1 MSGENFSKKEVMK
14 NIYPLIEN
22 TCMRYN
28 LIPLEVDF
36 SKESGRWF
44 LRIFIYSTDHDVNHK
59 DCEDISRSLS
69 DFLDE
74 LIPVKYYLEVS
85 SPGLER
91 RFKSEKEYIIFCGKV
106 IEIKLKTPLEGEKE
120 KHFKALLVDYNEGI
134 GATVKRLSDEKELVI
149 PLDNIFSSRLCF
161 EENEKQYK
169 KEIDND

>member
-1 MSGENFSKKEVMK
+1 MTNENFSKKEVMK

-22 TCMRYN
+22 TCMRFN
-28 LIPLEVDF
+28 LIPIEVDF

-44 LRIFIYSTDHDVNHK
+44 LRIFIYSNDHDVNHM
-59 DCEDISRSLS
+59 DCENISRSLS

-91 RFKSEKEYIIFCGKV
+91 RLKSEKEYIIFCGKV
-106 IEIKLKTPLEGEKE
+106 IEMKLKNPLEGEKE
-120 KHFKALLVDYNEGI
+120 KQFKAILKDYNSGT
-134 GATVKRLSDEKELVI
+134 GAVVERLSDGKEITIGLE
-149 PLDNIFSSRLCF
+149 NIFSSRLCF
-161 EENEKQYK
+161 EENEKQYN

>member
-28 LIPLEVDF
+28 LIPIEVDF
-36 SKESGRWF
+36 SKESGQWF
-44 LRIFIYSTDHDVNHK
+44 LRIFIYSTDHDVNHM
-59 DCEDISRSLS
+59 DCENISRSLS

-91 RFKSEKEYIIFCGKV
+91 RFKSEKEYIIFSGKV
-106 IEIKLKTPLEGEKE
+106 IELKLKNPLEGEKE
-120 KHFKALLVDYNEGI
+120 KQFKALLLDYNEGI
-134 GATVKRLSDEKELVI
+134 GALVKRLDDDKEINI

-161 EENEKQYK
+161 EENEKKYK
-169 KEIDND
+169 KEINDD

>member
-1 MSGENFSKKEVMK
+1 MINENFSKKEVMK

-22 TCMRYN
+22 TCMRFN

-44 LRIFIYSTDHDVNHK
+44 LRIFIYSNDHDVNHM
-59 DCEDISRSLS
+59 DCENISRSLS

-91 RFKSEKEYIIFCGKV
+91 RFKSEKEYIIFIGKV
-106 IEIKLKTPLEGEKE
+106 IEMKLKTPLENEKE
-120 KHFKALLVDYNEGI
+120 KQFKALLLDYNEGL
-134 GATVKRLSDEKELVI
+134 GVVVKRLSDDKELTI
-149 PLDNIFSSRLCF
+149 SPENIFSSRLSF
-161 EENEKQYK
+161 EENEKLYN
-169 KEIDND
+169 KETNND

>member
-22 TCMRYN
+22 TCVRFG

-36 SKESGRWF
+36 SKEAGRWF
-44 LRIFIYSTDHDVNHK
+44 LRIFIYSTEHDITHQ
-59 DCEDISRSLS
+59 DCENVSRSLS

-74 LIPVKYYLEVS
+74 LIPVKYYLEIS

-91 RFKSEKEYIIFCGKV
+91 RLKSEKEYIIFCGKV
-106 IEIKLKTPLEGEKE
+106 VEMKLKTPLEGEKE
-120 KHFKALLVDYNEGI
+120 KVFKALLMDYNEGV
-134 GATVKRLSDEKELVI
+134 GVKVKRLQDEKELLI
-149 PLDNIFSSRLCF
+149 NLDNVFSSRLCF

>member
-22 TCMRYN
+22 TCMRFN

-44 LRIFIYSTDHDVNHK
+44 LRIFIYATDHDVNHQ
-59 DCEDISRSLS
+59 DCENISRSLS

-91 RFKSEKEYIIFCGKV
+91 RFKSEKEYIIFIGKV
-106 IEIKLKTPLEGEKE
+106 IEMKLKTPLEGESE
-120 KHFKALLVDYNEGI
+120 KHFKALLLDYNDGEGAKI
-134 GATVKRLSDEKELVI
+134 KRLSDDKEFTI
-149 PLDNIFSSRLCF
+149 SLDNVFSSRLCF

>member
-36 SKESGRWF
+36 AKESGRWF
-44 LRIFIYSTDHDVNHK
+44 LRIFIYSTDHDINHK

-74 LIPVKYYLEVS
+74 LIPVKYYLEIS

-91 RFKSEKEYIIFCGKV
+91 RFKSEKEYIIFNGKI
-106 IEIKLKTPLEGEKE
+106 IEIKLKTPLENEST
-120 KHFKALLVDYNEGI
+120 KHFKAQLLDFNEGI
-134 GATVKRLSDEKELVI
+134 GVTVKRLDDNKELVI
-149 PLDNIFSSRLCF
+149 PLSNIFSSRLCF

>member
-1 MSGENFSKKEVMK
+1 MSGETFSKKEVMK

-36 SKESGRWF
+36 AKESGRWF
-44 LRIFIYSTDHDVNHK
+44 LRIFIYSTNHDVNHK
-59 DCEDISRSLS
+59 DCEDVSRSLS

-91 RFKSEKEYIIFCGKV
+91 RFKSEKEYIIFCGKI
-106 IEIKLKTPLEGEKE
+106 IEMKLKTPLDGEKE
-120 KHFKALLVDYNEGI
+120 KQFKALLVDYNDGT
-134 GATVKRLSDEKELVI
+134 GATVKRLNDEKELVI

-169 KEIDND
+169 KETDND

>member
-1 MSGENFSKKEVMK
+1 MTNENFSKKEVMK

-22 TCMRYN
+22 TCMRFN
-28 LIPLEVDF
+28 LIPIEVDF
-36 SKESGRWF
+36 SKESGKWF
-44 LRIFIYSTDHDVNHK
+44 LRIFIYSNDHDVNHM
-59 DCEDISRSLS
+59 DCENISRSLS

-106 IEIKLKTPLEGEKE
+106 IEMKLKTPLENEKE
-120 KHFKALLVDYNEGI
+120 KQFKALLLDYNEGV
-134 GATVKRLSDEKELVI
+134 GALVKRLSDDKELAI

>member
-1 MSGENFSKKEVMK
+1 MSNENFSKKEVIK

-44 LRIFIYSTDHDVNHK
+44 LRIFIYSNDHDVNHM
-59 DCEDISRSLS
+59 DCENISCSLS

-91 RFKSEKEYIIFCGKV
+91 RFKSEKEYIIFSRILMFLGILFCLHLYNYITHPPAK
-106 IEIKLKTPLEGEKE
+106 ILQKHIK
-120 KHFKALLVDYNEGI
+120 I
-134 GATVKRLSDEKELVI
+134 I
-149 PLDNIFSSRLCF
+149 
-161 EENEKQYK
+161 
-169 KEIDND
+169 